1 MIFISFK
8 SETLYTLQQC
18 EEDKVTKDS
27 QIRALKQELTSQEE
41 LVSKLQR
48 EKKAWAD
55 GRQQK
60 EEELQAAEDKANH
73 LTKIKMKLEQNL
85 DELEDSVEREKKVSL
100 FLAFLISYAISRVFS
115 NKDNLILP
123 LILIYC

>member
-1 MIFISFK
+1 M
-8 SETLYTLQQC
+8 
-18 EEDKVTKDS
+18 
-27 QIRALKQELTSQEE
+27 
-41 LVSKLQR
+41 SKLQK

-85 DELEDSVEREKKVSL
+85 DELEDSVEREKKVQL
-100 FLAFLISYAISRVFS
+100 RWISDRNRNA
-115 NKDNLILP
+115 NKQATVSEHKS
-123 LILIYC
+123 

>member
-1 MIFISFK
+1 MVSISIGNPLNCFIS
-8 SETLYTLQQC
+8 TP
-18 EEDKVTKDS
+18 
-27 QIRALKQELTSQEE
+27 
-41 LVSKLQR
+41 VSKLQK

-85 DELEDSVEREKKVSL
+85 DELEDSVEREKKVQL
-100 FLAFLISYAISRVFS
+100 RWISDRNRNA
-115 NKDNLILP
+115 NKQATVSEHKS
-123 LILIYC
+123 